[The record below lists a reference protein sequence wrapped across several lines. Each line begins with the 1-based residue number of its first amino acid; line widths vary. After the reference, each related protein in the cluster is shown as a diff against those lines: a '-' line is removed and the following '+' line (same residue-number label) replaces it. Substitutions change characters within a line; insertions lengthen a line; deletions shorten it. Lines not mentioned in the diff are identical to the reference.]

1 MKSWAEDL
9 LAAVMLMMDSVHLLS
24 SRWWREDHIPQ
35 RPPPKDDL
43 IYLNVTPSYYCR
55 CLAWCNRRATTG
67 ALVLINTWKGTS
79 TPGPRVD
86 VSRLKKSP
94 LRGGGSQL
102 NLLRENRRCEE
113 RSEIVIHASIHCSDI
128 ITCSR
133 WSIHPRCACSPST
146 LWIGTKGPE
155 FFN

>member
-94 LRGGGSQL
+94 HRPPQGRWQPVEPAKREQAMRGKKWDCDS
-102 NLLRENRRCEE
+102 C
-113 RSEIVIHASIHCSDI
+113 
-128 ITCSR
+128 
-133 WSIHPRCACSPST
+133 IHPLLWHHHVFPLVHSPS
-146 LWIGTKGPE
+146 LCVQPVYSLDR
-155 FFN
+155 